1 MTPDQLTN
9 VILTNLKFRINANL
23 KGVTYCNAIA
33 EGGEEEW
40 QFGWSQYQASEV
52 ATEKASLLNSLTCA
66 EEVWLLNRY
75 LNMSLYQESGV
86 RNQDSYKVSH
96 YKYSMT
102 LKYMNGIRLLEVLV
116 ETL

>member
-1 MTPDQLTN
+1 M
-9 VILTNLKFRINANL
+9 
-23 KGVTYCNAIA
+23 TYCNAIA

-40 QFGWSQYQASEV
+40 QFGWSQYQASDV
-52 ATEKASLLNSLTCA
+52 ATEKDSLLNSLTCA

-96 YKYSMT
+96 HEYSII
-102 LKYMNGIRLLEVLV
+102 LKYTDGFRLLEVLV